1 MDEESEGDYLSGIYE
16 DFDGHDSF
24 EYELAERQYRRG
36 ETLATLCG
44 LGTSY
49 RPTKR
54 KDKKVYMIIQDSR
67 KDNTVLLLVDRR
79 KSKEYWWTHDLSLAY
94 KGSKEDMNKIVKK
107 LTKNNVRVI
116 SCSEYYKYKSEK
128 I

>member
-1 MDEESEGDYLSGIYE
+1 MDEGEHLSEIYVA
-16 DFDGHDSF
+16 FDGHGSF
-24 EYELAERQYRRG
+24 EEELAEHQYRRE

-54 KDKKVYMIIQDSR
+54 KDKKVYIVIQDSR

-94 KGSKEDMNKIVKK
+94 KGSKEDMNRIVKK
-107 LTKNNVRVI
+107 LTKNNARVI
-116 SCSEYYKYKSEK
+116 SYSEYFKYKS
-128 I
+128 